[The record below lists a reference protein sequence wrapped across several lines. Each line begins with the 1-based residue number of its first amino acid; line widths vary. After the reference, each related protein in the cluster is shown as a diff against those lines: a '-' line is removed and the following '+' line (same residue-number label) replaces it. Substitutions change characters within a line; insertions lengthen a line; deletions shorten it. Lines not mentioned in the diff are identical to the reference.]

1 MSWAPKAL
9 TNVTCC
15 LLRTRTLLVPEGR
28 IPTVLRS
35 GVHKASSA
43 IDMIPSEAKGCT
55 FLISDA
61 SLIIPSFVLLC
72 LLSVF

>member
-35 GVHKASSA
+35 GVHKASI